1 MSAANLATAN
11 QSPPL
16 SDAAPPV
23 ALRAGSIRE
32 YLAIAR
38 LDHMTKHV
46 FIVPGLILAYVL
58 REPPTEGL
66 VGRILLCFLS
76 AVAIASAN
84 YVINEWL
91 DRRFD
96 AFHPEKSKRAALQWR
111 LSPSLVYAEYAAFA
125 IAGLAIAATVNMH
138 FFGTSVLFLLSGVLY
153 NVEPVRTK
161 DKPYIDVITEAV
173 NNPIRL
179 TLGWAVVDPVSLPPI
194 SLLLAYWA
202 GGAFLMGAKRLSEYR
217 DIASGPG
224 LEMLRRYR
232 RSFVSYTAESLTVSC
247 FLYAIMSAFF
257 TAVFLIRY
265 RLEYILALPFI
276 AILFACYLSLSL
288 RHNSIAQRPERL
300 FRSRRL
306 LAAAGMVVL
315 VLIATSLVNLPML
328 HSLSAP
334 SFVPVDHQR

>member
-1 MSAANLATAN
+1 MSAAHLATAN
-11 QSPPL
+11 QS
-16 SDAAPPV
+16 APITEASAPV

-46 FIVPGLILAYVL
+46 FIVPGLVLAYIL
-58 REPPTEGL
+58 REPPTAGL
-66 VGRILLCFLS
+66 AGRILLCVLS

-125 IAGLAIAATVNMH
+125 IVGLAVASMVNEH
-138 FFGTSVLFLLSGVLY
+138 FFCTSMLFLLSGLFY

-161 DKPYIDVITEAV
+161 DKPYIDVISEAV

-179 TLGWAVVDPVSLPPI
+179 TLGWAVVDPVSLPPV

-224 LEMLRRYR
+224 LEMLHRYR
-232 RSFVSYTAESLTVSC
+232 RSFISYTAESLTVSC
-247 FLYAIMSAFF
+247 FLYAIISAFF
-257 TAVFLIRY
+257 MAVFLIRY
-265 RLEYILALPFI
+265 RIEYILALPFI

-306 LAAAGMVVL
+306 LAATGVVAL
-315 VLIATSLVNLPML
+315 VLAITSFLDMPVLR
-328 HSLSAP
+328 SLSAP
-334 SFVPVDHQR
+334 SFVPVDLQR